1 MENNLILEVS
11 TLIKASKSVV
21 WKALTDPEQ
30 IKKYL
35 FGTETISDWK
45 IGSPITFSG
54 VWEGKPYI
62 DKGTILQIEKEKIL
76 KYNYWSSF
84 SGTED
89 VPANYANITYSLE
102 EKDGQTMFTILQDSI
117 KTKEARDHSE
127 QNWRMVMNSLKELL
141 EN

>member
-1 MENNLILEVS
+1 M
-11 TLIKASKSVV
+11 
-21 WKALTDPEQ
+21 
-30 IKKYL
+30 
-35 FGTETISDWK
+35 
-45 IGSPITFSG
+45 
-54 VWEGKPYI
+54 
-62 DKGTILQIEKEKIL
+62 QIENEKIL

-84 SGTED
+84 SGSED

-117 KTKEARDHSE
+117 KTKEALDHSE